1 MHKKN
6 LLLSSTRTFLVA
18 AGLSVSIWGCQR
30 ETPVAPDAASESVA
44 GEANAGKATTAD
56 MQDVATMV
64 AGALKDVEVRRAIKA
79 EALKQFDGDYDILYS
94 RFAGFAFPN
103 GEKFSDKLAK
113 SFALA
118 NGRTAGEA
126 AAKLKQISSILP
138 LLNISVPV
146 NIDQWDVESSQPL
159 VVFRPVNFSEKT
171 TKTVKAIDG
180 KGNIVTLSA
189 EVAPKVPVIVVGL
202 NERVDDKGE
211 VKSGFL
217 PAETTVKN
225 GRVAKANYEEYDR
238 WENYWEY
245 LYQVHY
251 AHESTLDASESWIQG
266 GPEIR
271 LQVKGVA
278 NDYTMYGE
286 TFNLK
291 RDQVRSGRWVTLNA
305 RMFVWNTASVGR
317 YMLYYF
323 VEVDGGTETTSTL
336 SNTQNGV
343 TYGVS
348 VKSKAED
355 YVLSEQ
361 LVDFQTKMPTLY
373 GWGFQ
378 FSTVQW

>member
-1 MHKKN
+1 MHRKN
-6 LLLSSTRTFLVA
+6 LLFSSTRTLLVA

-30 ETPVAPDAASESVA
+30 ETTVAPATGSESV
-44 GEANAGKATTAD
+44 GGGANAEKATTAD
-56 MQDVATMV
+56 MQDVAMMV
-64 AGALKDVEVRRAIKA
+64 AGALNDVEVRRAIKA

-118 NGRTAGEA
+118 NGRTTGEA
-126 AAKLKQISSILP
+126 AAKLKHISAILP
-138 LLNISVPV
+138 LLNLSVPV
-146 NIDQWDVESSQPL
+146 NIDKWDVESSRPL
-159 VVFRPVNFSEKT
+159 VVFRPVDFSEKT

-180 KGNIVTLSA
+180 KGNMVTLNTD
-189 EVAPKVPVIVVGL
+189 VAPAEPVIVVGL

-211 VKSGFL
+211 VKTGFL
-217 PAETTVKN
+217 PVETAAKN
-225 GRVAKANYEEYDR
+225 GRVSKSNYEEYDR

-251 AHESTLDASESWIQG
+251 AQESTLDASESWIQG

-271 LQVKGVA
+271 LQVKAIA
-278 NDYTMYGE
+278 NNNTMYGE

-305 RMFVWNTASVGR
+305 RMFVWNTASIGR

-323 VEVDGGTETTSTL
+323 VEDDGGTETTSTIG
-336 SNTQNGV
+336 NTQGGV
-343 TYGVS
+343 NYSVS
-348 VKSKAED
+348 VKKKQED
-355 YVLSEQ
+355 YLLIEQ